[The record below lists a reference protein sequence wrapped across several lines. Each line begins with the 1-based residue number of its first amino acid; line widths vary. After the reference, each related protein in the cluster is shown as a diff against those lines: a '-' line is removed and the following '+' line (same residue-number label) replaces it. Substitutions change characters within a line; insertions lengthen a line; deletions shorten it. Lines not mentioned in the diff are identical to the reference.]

1 MKQLGLIDFNDQPE
15 GCQHVAT
22 YTNVNGL
29 YADYAVNNNY
39 LFIYLFKNKLIFNRT
54 DLEDNLINQIE
65 IPLSGL
71 VYLINSIKRFIAPED
86 KDGLPKDQNWI
97 KETIGNEELLIR
109 YGVNIGGEFREGLT
123 LRNLSRS
130 GYINKNSDQHQALSY
145 DLLFKCG
152 LFNLLKQLT
161 HKLEAQ

>member
-29 YADYAVNNNY
+29 YADYAINNNY
-39 LFIYLFKNKLIFNRT
+39 LFIYLFKNKFVCTTYRK
-54 DLEDNLINQIE
+54 NLNISDQIE
-65 IPLSGL
+65 FPVSTIYW
-71 VYLINSIKRFIAPED
+71 VIKSIEKFVTPED
-86 KDGLPKDQNWI
+86 KGGLSKGQNWI
-97 KETIGNEELLIR
+97 KDTIENEELFIR

-123 LRNLSRS
+123 ISNLSRAD
-130 GYINKNSDQHQALSY
+130 YIDSREPQQVQFSY

-152 LFNLLKQLT
+152 LFNLLKQLAD
-161 HKLEAQ
+161 KLEV